1 MKPIKDKIHSN
12 GIKLMMIE
20 NRFFFT
26 WNTQA
31 KMEQMI
37 TATGYKVMVRTKEPL
52 ARFTP
57 LSKLMNDNPQ
67 MTNQG
72 IKESA
77 NRIWLIIRYNF
88 IYSSSSKWLTR

>member
-1 MKPIKDKIHSN
+1 MKPIKAKIHSN
-12 GIKLMMIE
+12 GSKLMMIE
-20 NRFFFT
+20 NLLFFKR
-26 WNTQA
+26 NTQA

-37 TATGYKVMVRTKEPL
+37 TATGYNVMARTNEPL

-72 IKESA
+72 IRESA
-77 NRIWLIIRYNF
+77 YRI
-88 IYSSSSKWLTR
+88 

>member
-1 MKPIKDKIHSN
+1 MNPIKAKIHSI
-12 GIKLMMIE
+12 GSKLIMIE
-20 NRFFFT
+20 NLFFFT
-26 WNTQA
+26 RNTQA

-37 TATGYKVMVRTKEPL
+37 TATGYKVMARTKEPL

-57 LSKLMNDNPQ
+57 LSKLMNDNPH

-77 NRIWLIIRYNF
+77 YRIWLIIRYSF
-88 IYSSSSKWLTR
+88 IYSSSSNLTR